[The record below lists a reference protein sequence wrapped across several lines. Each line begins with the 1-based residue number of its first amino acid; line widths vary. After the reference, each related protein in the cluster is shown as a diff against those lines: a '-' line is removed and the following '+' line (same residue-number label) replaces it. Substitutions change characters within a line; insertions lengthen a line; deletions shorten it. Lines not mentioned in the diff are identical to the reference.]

1 MALES
6 KLMICSDSKHA
17 KGKSFKV
24 IDCTM
29 EVGRPYDK
37 QSPIGFGQ
45 MQTLEVLMYP
55 DDGETFFNKW
65 FSDKTREEVTLK
77 IALLDEKGKDSEY
90 LTVNLENAVCSA
102 LSETLEAVDQKGNG
116 IRRLLRIGIKA
127 ERVSIDTVM
136 HN

>member
-37 QSPIGFGQ
+37 QSPLGFGQ

-65 FSDKTREEVTLK
+65 FTDKTREQVTLK
-77 IALLDEKGKDSEY
+77 IMLLDAKGKDSEY
-90 LTVNLENAVCSA
+90 LTVNLGNAVCSA
-102 LSETLEAVDQKGNG
+102 LSETLEKADQKGNAV
-116 IRRLLRIGIKA
+116 RRLLRIGIKA

>member
-1 MALES
+1 
-6 KLMICSDSKHA
+6 MIWSDSKHA

-29 EVGRPYDK
+29 DVDRPYDR

-65 FSDKTREEVTLK
+65 FTDKSTEEVTLK
-77 IALLDEKGKDSEY
+77 IALLNEKGKDSEY
-90 LTVNLENAVCSA
+90 LTVNLENAVCCT
-102 LSETLEAVDQKGNG
+102 LSETLEAADQKGDA

-127 ERVSIDTVM
+127 EKVSIDTL
-136 HN
+136 NA